1 MKKRIVFVN
10 LHSDWMLLLGS
21 MVFIFKFSPAVKHG
35 YLLKYLLENP
45 DYEVASV
52 LNDRAFSIF
61 EKGSDALQRLLKPL
75 ARLEHRWL
83 MKKNGIDR
91 RKVTMLSSFDDIR
104 HDDIVIV
111 YNLLSNEYRHLENV
125 DAFKVVSMMHF
136 HGNSTDADKIK
147 KAGIHQIFNEVDLQ
161 KCCELYRRYYPIN
174 LPTITIPFVFAER
187 FKPVKPFS
195 DRKNKAFSVGTITYK
210 THKEFIDT
218 YGDPCDQPIRDVVY
232 RDQAYFADTADC
244 YNMPYNEDDEDRKI
258 ITPDDNP
265 LVVIYKKI
273 YNRFSTGRQKKY
285 FSFDM
290 VEKFNEYKMHVVG
303 EEILGIP
310 GIGYVEGMACGSA
323 YIGLDSPMY
332 RDLGLIPGVHY
343 IAYDGTK
350 EGLRSTIEYWQ
361 SPENQAELEAI
372 AKRGC
377 DFVRTNFRGDKVA
390 ASLMERIVEARD
402 KWLCEGSTNR

>member
-10 LHSDWMLLLGS
+10 LHSDWMLLIGS
-21 MVFIFKFSPAVKHG
+21 MVYIFKFSPAVKHG
-35 YLLKYLLENP
+35 YLLKYLLESP
-45 DYEVASV
+45 DFEVATV
-52 LNDRAFSIF
+52 FNDRALSIYD
-61 EKGSDALQRLLKPL
+61 KGSDTLQRFLKPL

-83 MKKNGIDR
+83 MGKNGINR
-91 RKVTMLSSFDDIR
+91 RDVTVLKFLDEIR

-111 YNLLSNEYRHLENV
+111 YNLISNEYRHLENV

-136 HGNSTDADKIK
+136 HGNSTDAPKIQ

-161 KCCELYRRYYPIN
+161 KCCELYRRYYPLN
-174 LPTITIPFVFAER
+174 LPTITIPFVFADR

-195 DRKNKAFSVGTITYK
+195 ERKNKAFSVGTITYK

-218 YGDPCDQPIRDVVY
+218 YGNPCDQPIRDAIY
-232 RDQAYFADTADC
+232 RDKAYFETTADC
-244 YNMPYNEDDEDRKI
+244 YNMPYDEDGDNRKTI
-258 ITPDDNP
+258 RPGDNP
-265 LVVIYKKI
+265 ILIAYKKI

-290 VEKFNEYKMHVVG
+290 VEKFNDYKMHIVG

-323 YIGLDSPMY
+323 YIGIDSPAY

-350 EGLRSTIEYWQ
+350 EGLRSTIEHWQ
-361 SPENQAELEAI
+361 RPENQDQLEKI
-372 AKRGC
+372 ARAGC
-377 DFVRTNFRGDKVA
+377 DFVRENFRGEKVA
-390 ASLMERIVEARD
+390 SSLMERLLDAQQR
-402 KWLCEGSTNR
+402 WLAKQS